1 MWTKTPATVRGRYT
15 CCGSGLHVRFRAGL
29 QEDEA
34 AADAERDCFGTAS
47 RGQFAEDGGYV
58 KFGGVLGNIEPG
70 GYLFIAQTA
79 GEHLQNFA
87 FAWRERL
94 GKIGDRLGSA
104 YGGGQ
109 RGTYFRGMQNDQTG
123 GCGMQGRDELIGSHI
138 DGQDRADAAAQRIE
152 GFLVASI
159 IVENGDYGNIRGQ
172 TRFQKGLEDYVRGFA
187 GGIEQN
193 DVGLRFGDSIG

>member
-138 DGQDRADAAAQRIE
+138 DGQDRGDAAAPRIE
-152 GFLVASI
+152 GFFVASPI
-159 IVENGDYGNIRGQ
+159 AGKRHHGKTPGQ
-172 TRFQKGLEDYVRGFA
+172 TPIQEWLH
-187 GGIEQN
+187 
-193 DVGLRFGDSIG
+193 GLRRSFPG